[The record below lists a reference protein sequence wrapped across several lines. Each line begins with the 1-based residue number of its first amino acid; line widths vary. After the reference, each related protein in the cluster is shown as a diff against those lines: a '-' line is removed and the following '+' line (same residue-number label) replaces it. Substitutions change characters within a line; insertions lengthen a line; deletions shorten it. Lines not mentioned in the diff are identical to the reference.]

1 MSTIILEH
9 KDASPFISALIA
21 STKDGTKEGE
31 DVANTLK
38 GYLANKHLAATL
50 KAVLVPLEAYVG
62 VHLIQPM
69 GVRICTMLFPYFA
82 FA

>member
-9 KDASPFISALIA
+9 KDAAPFINGLIEA
-21 STKDGTKEGE
+21 TNDGTKEGE

-38 GYLANKHLAATL
+38 GYLASKHLAATL

-62 VHLIQPM
+62 THLIQPV
-69 GVRICTMLFPYFA
+69 GVRICAT
-82 FA
+82 